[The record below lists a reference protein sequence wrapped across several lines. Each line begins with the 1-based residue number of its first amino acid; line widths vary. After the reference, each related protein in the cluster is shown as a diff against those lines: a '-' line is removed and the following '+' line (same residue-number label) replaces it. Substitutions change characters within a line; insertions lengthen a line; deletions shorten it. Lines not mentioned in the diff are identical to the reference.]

1 MSNIKVSVQD
11 GNNVNLQ
18 VTPQPRIDL
27 RIDRGI
33 GGPTGPQG
41 LTGPTGST
49 GTGLEIDLVV
59 ATVQDLPAS
68 ATVGYTV
75 LVSSNQQIY
84 VWSS

>member
-11 GNNVNLQ
+11 GNNVNLL

-27 RIDRGI
+27 RIDKGI

-41 LTGPTGST
+41 LTGPTGAT

-59 ATVQDLPAS
+59 PTYADLPAS

-75 LVSSNQQIY
+75 LVSSTQNIY
-84 VWSS
+84 VWSA